1 MIVGIALAWTVILV
15 GAWLGWQLLRQN
27 GRLLLRLEELE
38 KRLDELEFGGADR
51 PEGLPLGSDAPSFEL
66 PDLAGERE
74 SLTQFRGQSLLLIFF
89 NPACGYCHDLAP
101 KLAAAA
107 AGFQPASEGGILPPR
122 KPSRLGEATN
132 NHDASALSDAGLEAP
147 LTGRQGC
154 PPLRLLILTTG
165 DAERNR
171 EFFREHNLGCPVLLQ
186 NDGEVAKAYQTN
198 GTPSGYLISAD
209 GKIASALAV
218 GAEALLALA
227 VSATK
232 GQPLTPA
239 FSPPDG
245 EMEKETGEV
254 DGRAARFSNRSLAR
268 SKIKRDGLKA
278 GTRAPD
284 FRLPRLDG
292 RGDLGLS
299 DLRGRRVLLVFSSP
313 HCGPCNV
320 LAPALEKFHRENRG
334 KEGSPSPWPSPS
346 GEGES
351 SSAVEVVMI
360 SKGEPKENRTKI
372 KEYGLTF
379 PVVLQQQ
386 WEISRKYAMFATP
399 VAYLVDEV
407 GVIARDVAVGTD
419 AILRLLAEL
428 NASFPLDRMV
438 AGATRRP
445 FEYP

>member
-1 MIVGIALAWTVILV
+1 MPSYLIVLLTFAWLAILV
-15 GAWLGWQLLRQN
+15 GGWLGWQLLRQN
-27 GRLLLRLEELE
+27 GRLLLRLDEVD
-38 KRLDELEFGGADR
+38 KRLEALEFGGDEEPA
-51 PEGLPLGSDAPSFEL
+51 GLPLGSDAPGFEL

-89 NPACGYCHDLAP
+89 NPACGFCRDLAP
-101 KLAAAA
+101 KLAAVAS
-107 AGFQPASEGGILPPR
+107 GFQPASESGILPPG
-122 KPSRLGEATN
+122 KPSRLAEATN
-132 NHDASALSDAGLEAP
+132 NHDASVLSDAGLEAP

-245 EMEKETGEV
+245 EREKERGEV
-254 DGRAARFSNRSLAR
+254 DGRAARFNNRSLAR

-278 GTRAPD
+278 GTAAPD

-292 RGDLGLS
+292 RDDLSLS
-299 DLRGRRVLLVFSSP
+299 ELRGKRVLLVFSSP
-313 HCGPCNV
+313 HCGPCNT
-320 LAPALEKFHRENRG
+320 LAPELEKFHREQSEREAG
-334 KEGSPSPWPSPS
+334 RVAPI
-346 GEGES
+346 
-351 SSAVEVVMI
+351 AVVMI
-360 SKGEPKENRTKI
+360 SRGEPKENRTKI

-399 VAYLVDEV
+399 VAYLVDEE

-419 AILRLLAEL
+419 AIQTLFVRSAQHEDQEAH
-428 NASFPLDRMV
+428 ASSASEPN
-438 AGATRRP
+438 
-445 FEYP
+445 

>member
-38 KRLDELEFGGADR
+38 KRLDGLEFGGADR
-51 PEGLPLGSDAPSFEL
+51 PEGLPLGSDAPGFEL
-66 PDLAGERE
+66 PGLAGERE

-89 NPACGYCHDLAP
+89 NPACGFCRDLAP
-101 KLAAAA
+101 KLVAVA
-107 AGFQPASEGGILPPR
+107 AGFQPASESGILPPG
-122 KPSRLGEATN
+122 KPSRLAEATN
-132 NHDASALSDAGLEAP
+132 NHDASVLSDAGLEAP

-198 GTPSGYLISAD
+198 GTPSGYLISAE

-218 GAEALLALA
+218 GAEALLTMAAQPAQARPFTAAL
-227 VSATK
+227 
-232 GQPLTPA
+232 
-239 FSPPDG
+239 SPSDG
-245 EMEKETGEV
+245 EREKETGEV
-254 DGRAARFSNRSLAR
+254 DGRAARFNNRSLSR

-278 GTRAPD
+278 GTAAPD
-284 FRLPRLDG
+284 LRLPRLDG
-292 RGDLGLS
+292 RDDLSLS
-299 DLRGRRVLLVFSSP
+299 ELRGKRVLLVFSSP
-313 HCGPCNV
+313 HCGPCNT
-320 LAPALEKFHRENRG
+320 LAPELEKFHREQSEREAG
-334 KEGSPSPWPSPS
+334 RVAPI
-346 GEGES
+346 
-351 SSAVEVVMI
+351 AVVMI
-360 SKGEPKENRTKI
+360 SRGEPKENRTKI

-399 VAYLVDEV
+399 VAYLVDEE

-419 AILRLLAEL
+419 AILGLLPEL